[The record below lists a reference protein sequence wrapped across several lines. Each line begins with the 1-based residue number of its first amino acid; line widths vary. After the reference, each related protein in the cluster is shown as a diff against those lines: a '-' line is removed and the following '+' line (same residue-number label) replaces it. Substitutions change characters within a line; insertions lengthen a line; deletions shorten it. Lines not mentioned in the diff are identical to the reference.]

1 MQLFKTA
8 KARSGNDDN
17 VIPLINIVFLMLIFF
32 MLAGQIT
39 STDVLNVMPPTSET
53 QAPTTP
59 LEFEI
64 LMDAEGSIA
73 FNNQTITY
81 DGLRTELEV
90 LNTPDVQ
97 ISLALKI
104 DADVTAETLKP
115 LLKLLSDSGMQQ
127 ITLYTRQTHSAS

>member
-39 STDVLNVMPPTSET
+39 STDLLNVMPPTSEI

-64 LMDAEGSIA
+64 LMDTEGSIA
-73 FNNQTITY
+73 FNNQAITY
-81 DGLRTELEV
+81 DGLRSELEV

-127 ITLYTRQTHSAS
+127 ITLYTRQTNSNS

>member
-1 MQLFKTA
+1 MQLLRTT

-53 QAPTTP
+53 QAPTTTM
-59 LEFEI
+59 EFEV

-73 FNNQTITY
+73 LNNQTITY
-81 DGLRTELEV
+81 DGLRSELEV
-90 LNTPDVQ
+90 LNTSDVR

>member
-1 MQLFKTA
+1 MQLFRTT

-39 STDVLNVMPPTSET
+39 STDLLNVMPPTSEI

-73 FNNQTITY
+73 
-81 DGLRTELEV
+81 
-90 LNTPDVQ
+90 
-97 ISLALKI
+97 
-104 DADVTAETLKP
+104 
-115 LLKLLSDSGMQQ
+115 
-127 ITLYTRQTHSAS
+127 

>member
-1 MQLFKTA
+1 MQLFRTT

-127 ITLYTRQTHSAS
+127 ITLYTRQTRSAS

>member
-39 STDVLNVMPPTSET
+39 STDLLNVMPPTSEI

-73 FNNQTITY
+73 FNNQAITY
-81 DGLRTELEV
+81 DGLRSELEV

-127 ITLYTRQTHSAS
+127 ITLYTRQTSSNS

>member
-1 MQLFKTA
+1 MQLFKTT

-39 STDVLNVMPPTSET
+39 STDLLNVIPPTSET
-53 QAPTTP
+53 QSPTAP
-59 LEFEI
+59 LEYEI
-64 LMDAEGSIA
+64 LMDAEGAIA
-73 FNNQTITY
+73 FNNQTTTY
-81 DGLRTELEV
+81 EELRSELEL
-90 LNTPDVQ
+90 LNTSDMQ

-104 DADVTAETLKP
+104 DAGVTAERLKP

-127 ITLYTRQTHSAS
+127 ITLYTRQTNSAS

>member
-1 MQLFKTA
+1 MQLFKTT

-53 QAPTTP
+53 QAPTSP

-64 LMDAEGSIA
+64 LMDAEGAIA
-73 FNNQTITY
+73 FNNKTITY
-81 DGLRTELEV
+81 EGLSAELEL

-104 DADVTAETLKP
+104 DAGVTAETLKP

-127 ITLYTRQTHSAS
+127 ITLYTRQTNSAS